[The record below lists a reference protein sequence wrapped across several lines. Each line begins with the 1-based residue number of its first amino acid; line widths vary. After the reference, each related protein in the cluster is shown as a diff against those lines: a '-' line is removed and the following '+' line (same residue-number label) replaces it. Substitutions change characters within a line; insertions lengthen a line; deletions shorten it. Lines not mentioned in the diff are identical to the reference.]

1 MKVKKIFAS
10 LLAVLLILA
19 SVSACGNQN
28 KTNTQTEETTD
39 APIDTTPV
47 EVEDEGIDF
56 WVQNNAGFENA
67 VIGDEADF
75 QVVWTESIPEK
86 VQIVSYTGTQEHLII
101 PAEILG
107 KSVTS
112 IADGAFAE
120 NLTLKTLI
128 IPNSVTSIGKGILA
142 GCETLHSLQ
151 TPLMGESKEGTQ
163 YLGYLFGAATHE
175 DNARDIPVSLKCLRL
190 TADWQTLPA
199 YALFDCNDIICLSLP
214 ENVTI
219 IEKFAIYNGASLR
232 QIDGIEKIVTFG
244 DRALMNCS
252 DLQIVTLGKDLE
264 TVGFGAF
271 EGCNSIRTMTLPFV
285 GRSQTENTYLGYIFG
300 AAQPDFAEG
309 FYPAHLE
316 RITLS
321 GACNALGNYAFF
333 ECETLKEITLPE
345 GLLSIG
351 EYALKECAMQTI
363 KIPKTVQSIGKYAFY
378 ECEKLRSIDIPEG
391 ITAIESYTFSYCTRL
406 AIAKLPSSLTKIGY
420 SSFQKSGLE
429 QVVVPAGVTSIGD
442 YAFEECTKLKS
453 VVLPEGLQSIGV
465 YAFCDCVELTGVKIP
480 TSIKRLSAHA
490 FAGCEKLIQ
499 VENGVH
505 YVDKWVVK
513 CEKNVTEVVLREDTV
528 GIADS
533 ACQLA
538 NALKRITLPN
548 GLQYIG
554 EHGLNSGYTLEQ
566 IIYDGTRLEWEGVQK
581 GDDWCNDP
589 IGLVFFARRT
599 ED

>member
-1 MKVKKIFAS
+1 MKVKKLFAS

-56 WVQNNAGFENA
+56 WAANNAGFENA

-75 QVVWTESIPEK
+75 QVVWTESIPEE

-101 PAEILG
+101 PEEINGLP
-107 KSVTS
+107 VTG

-128 IPNSVTSIGKGILA
+128 IPDSVTRIDEGILK
-142 GCETLHSLQ
+142 GCENLNSLQ
-151 TPLMGESKEGTQ
+151 TPLMGADKEEAQ

-214 ENVTI
+214 ENVTV

-252 DLQIVTLGKDLE
+252 DLQILNLGDTLQ
-264 TVGFGAF
+264 TIGFGAF
-271 EGCNSIRTMTLPFV
+271 EGCSSIRTMTLPFV

-300 AAQPDFAEG
+300 AAQPDFAKG

-321 GACNALGNYAFF
+321 GACKALGNYAFF

-345 GLLSIG
+345 GL
-351 EYALKECAMQTI
+351 
-363 KIPKTVQSIGKYAFY
+363 
-378 ECEKLRSIDIPEG
+378 
-391 ITAIESYTFSYCTRL
+391 
-406 AIAKLPSSLTKIGY
+406 
-420 SSFQKSGLE
+420 
-429 QVVVPAGVTSIGD
+429 TSIGVR
-442 YAFEECTKLKS
+442 AFYGCESLWSIKLPNSLTTLREEAFAQCDALTSVVFGQGLTSIGINAFYNCDSLKEVALPETLKS
-453 VVLPEGLQSIGV
+453 LPAS
-465 YAFCDCVELTGVKIP
+465 C
-480 TSIKRLSAHA
+480 
-490 FAGCEKLIQ
+490 FAGCIALERVDLGGVIKVGAEAFRHCKALVSVSASGNVDFEKG
-499 VENGVH
+499 N
-505 YVDKWVVK
+505 D
-513 CEKNVTEVVLREDTV
+513 
-528 GIADS
+528 
-533 ACQLA
+533 LA
-538 NALKRITLPN
+538 KSV
-548 GLQYIG
+548 
-554 EHGLNSGYTLEQ
+554 LNS
-566 IIYDGTRLEWEGVQK
+566 K
-581 GDDWCNDP
+581 
-589 IGLVFFARRT
+589 
-599 ED
+599 

>member
-47 EVEDEGIDF
+47 EVEDEGINF
-56 WVQNNAGFENA
+56 WVENNAGFENA

-75 QVVWTESIPEK
+75 QVVWTEGIPEE

-107 KSVTS
+107 KSVTH

-163 YLGYLFGAATHE
+163 YLGYLFGADTHE
-175 DNARDIPVSLKCLRL
+175 NNARDIPVSLKCLRL

-199 YALFDCNDIICLSLP
+199 YALFDCNDIVCLSLP
-214 ENVTI
+214 ENVTV

-252 DLQIVTLGKDLE
+252 ELQILNLGDTLQ
-264 TVGFGAF
+264 TIGFGAF
-271 EGCNSIRTMTLPFV
+271 EGCSSIRTMTLPFV

-300 AAQPDFAEG
+300 AAQPDFAKG

-321 GACNALGNYAFF
+321 GACKALGNYAFF

-345 GLLSIG
+345 DL
-351 EYALKECAMQTI
+351 
-363 KIPKTVQSIGKYAFY
+363 
-378 ECEKLRSIDIPEG
+378 
-391 ITAIESYTFSYCTRL
+391 
-406 AIAKLPSSLTKIGY
+406 
-420 SSFQKSGLE
+420 
-429 QVVVPAGVTSIGD
+429 TSIGVR
-442 YAFEECTKLKS
+442 AFYGCESLWIIKLPNSLTTLREEAFAQCDALTSVVFGQGLTSIGINAFYNCDSLKEVALPETLKS
-453 VVLPEGLQSIGV
+453 LPAS
-465 YAFCDCVELTGVKIP
+465 C
-480 TSIKRLSAHA
+480 
-490 FAGCEKLIQ
+490 FAGCIALERVDLGGVIKVGAEAFRHCKALVSVSANGNVDFEKG
-499 VENGVH
+499 N
-505 YVDKWVVK
+505 D
-513 CEKNVTEVVLREDTV
+513 
-528 GIADS
+528 
-533 ACQLA
+533 LA
-538 NALKRITLPN
+538 KAV
-548 GLQYIG
+548 
-554 EHGLNSGYTLEQ
+554 LNS
-566 IIYDGTRLEWEGVQK
+566 K
-581 GDDWCNDP
+581 
-589 IGLVFFARRT
+589 
-599 ED
+599 